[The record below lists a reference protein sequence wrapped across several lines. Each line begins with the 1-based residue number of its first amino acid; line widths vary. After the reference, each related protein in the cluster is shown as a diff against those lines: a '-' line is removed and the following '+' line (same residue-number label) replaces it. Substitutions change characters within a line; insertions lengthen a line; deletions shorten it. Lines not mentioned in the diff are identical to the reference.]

1 MSGAG
6 MKKDGA
12 MGGFARL
19 GAAAVLALALG
30 GCLGGLGGGKSSIA
44 EALRLA
50 LTGDWLLR
58 GLTRKQDRAAL
69 LSDGAEA
76 GSIVVE
82 AADGFRAAVNIKTG
96 KVERT
101 PGPVAYL
108 EQCCDPRLIVDQPT
122 ADLRE
127 MLIYLL
133 QIDTGRIG
141 MQAELIA
148 RGHDPDRVGAWV
160 CGQDCATAASE
171 ARGAWKA
178 ATGEVYGMVKAAAWT
193 APKPGFDPDEL
204 ARVDAEHTK
213 QSARLA
219 ALRAFLKFAARRD
232 VTALH
237 DIERALAV
245 PMKRF
250 ERPMLGFLTRIEML
264 AVLGQ
269 PGETW
274 SSQRDHLLLAMLYNT
289 GARVSEMIGVRVV
302 DVILDGGACVHLHG
316 KGRKLRSI
324 PLWKSTVLEIRAWL
338 RLNPVMRGE
347 AALLPNRDGQAMC
360 RSNVTQRLSLAV
372 TRAKAEQPSL
382 ANKRVSPH
390 TLRHTS
396 AMHLLQSGVPFNV
409 IALWLGHESTTTTH
423 RYVEA
428 DLAMKER
435 ALARLEE
442 PDTKMGRYKA
452 PDSLLR
458 FLQTL

>member
-1 MSGAG
+1 MNKPPIPTPPSFPALVQQFFTEYLVAQRAVSPRTVACYRDALSLFLDFASRQLGKAPT
-6 MKKDGA
+6 A
-12 MGGFARL
+12 MQLADMRPELILAFLDHLEQGRKN
-19 GAAAVLALALG
+19 AVR
-30 GCLGGLGGGKSSIA
+30 SRN
-44 EALRLA
+44 LRL
-50 LTGDWLLR
+50 T
-58 GLTRKQDRAAL
+58 
-69 LSDGAEA
+69 
-76 GSIVVE
+76 
-82 AADGFRAAVNIKTG
+82 
-96 KVERT
+96 
-101 PGPVAYL
+101 
-108 EQCCDPRLIVDQPT
+108 
-122 ADLRE
+122 
-127 MLIYLL
+127 
-133 QIDTGRIG
+133 
-141 MQAELIA
+141 
-148 RGHDPDRVGAWV
+148 
-160 CGQDCATAASE
+160 
-171 ARGAWKA
+171 
-178 ATGEVYGMVKAAAWT
+178 
-193 APKPGFDPDEL
+193 
-204 ARVDAEHTK
+204 
-213 QSARLA
+213 

-232 VTALH
+232 VTSLH

-250 ERPMLGFLTRIEML
+250 ERPMLGFLTRVEMM

-269 PGETW
+269 PGENW

-324 PLWKSTVLEIRAWL
+324 PLWKSTVVEIRAWL
-338 RLNPVMRGE
+338 RLNPVLRGE
-347 AALLPNRDGQAMC
+347 AALLPNRDGQAMS

-372 TRAKAEQPSL
+372 TRATAEQPSL
-382 ANKRVSPH
+382 ATKRVSPH

-428 DLAMKER
+428 DLAMKEK
-435 ALARLEE
+435 ALARLEA